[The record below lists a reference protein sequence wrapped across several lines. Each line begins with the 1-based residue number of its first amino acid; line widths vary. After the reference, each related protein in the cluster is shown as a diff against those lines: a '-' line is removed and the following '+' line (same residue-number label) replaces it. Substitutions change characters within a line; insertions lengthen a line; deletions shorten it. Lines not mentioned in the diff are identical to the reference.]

1 MENSTDISIWISDF
15 VYAIK
20 IGLIIFII
28 FVFLWKSLETR
39 KTFDFSQVLKN
50 LAVSLFLGLF
60 AWYGPSYLIKIYGYE
75 ASGSDDK
82 NSKKEKM
89 VELSENEKLK
99 KLNTYRK
106 TQGKEI
112 LLVEKNQSDAYLE
125 YLKKNKL
132 DKKALK

>member
-75 ASGSDDK
+75 TSGSDDK
-82 NSKKEKM
+82 NSKKEKNGRT
-89 VELSENEKLK
+89 EWKWKTK
-99 KLNTYRK
+99 KIKY
-106 TQGKEI
+106 
-112 LLVEKNQSDAYLE
+112 V
-125 YLKKNKL
+125 
-132 DKKALK
+132 

>member
-60 AWYGPSYLIKIYGYE
+60 AWYAPSYLLKIYGYE
-75 ASGSDDK
+75 TSGSDDK
-82 NSKKEKM
+82 NSKKEKI

-99 KLNTYRK
+99 KLNAYRK
-106 TQGKEI
+106 NNHKDV
-112 LLVEKNQSDAYLE
+112 LLVTKTETEHYIN
-125 YLKKNKL
+125 YLKKNGL
-132 DKKALK
+132 DKTVLK

>member
-20 IGLIIFII
+20 IGLIVFII

-39 KTFDFSQVLKN
+39 ETFDFSQVLKN

-60 AWYGPSYLIKIYGYE
+60 AWYDPSYLIKIYGYE
-75 ASGSDDK
+75 TSGSDDK

>member
-1 MENSTDISIWISDF
+1 MKHLVQTT
-15 VYAIK
+15 K
-20 IGLIIFII
+20 I
-28 FVFLWKSLETR
+28 
-39 KTFDFSQVLKN
+39 LK
-50 LAVSLFLGLF
+50 
-60 AWYGPSYLIKIYGYE
+60 
-75 ASGSDDK
+75 
-82 NSKKEKM
+82 KKKM

-106 TQGKEI
+106 TQGNEI